1 MKKIANQSIVQED
14 KLQLTQKSNVGCAK
28 KRKMK
33 EKNANKMLH
42 TLPLITTGRSNI
54 PCMPRMADCGG
65 LIIGV
70 PNNEP
75 NTPPLL

>member
-1 MKKIANQSIVQED
+1 
-14 KLQLTQKSNVGCAK
+14 
-28 KRKMK
+28 
-33 EKNANKMLH
+33 MLH
-42 TLPLITTGRSNI
+42 TLPLTVTGRSNI

-75 NTPPLL
+75 NTPPLLWDGFD